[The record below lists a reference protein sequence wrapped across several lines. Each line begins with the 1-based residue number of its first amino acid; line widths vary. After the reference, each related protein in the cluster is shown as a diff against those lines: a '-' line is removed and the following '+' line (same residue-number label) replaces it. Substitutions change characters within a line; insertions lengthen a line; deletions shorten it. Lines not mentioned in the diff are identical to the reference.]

1 MLSAHRKSH
10 HFIALICSR
19 LADENDTAFP
29 MKVFCPTLMIQG
41 DHSLTDVN
49 IKENLPVKNGQSDVL
64 QDEAFPAGLQIQS
77 GLHISELRYRRLFEA
92 ARDGIL
98 ILDAVTLK
106 ITDVNPFM
114 TELLGYSHAEFLGK
128 ELWEIGLFSDKE
140 ASQEAFK
147 ELQRTGY
154 LRYEDLPLQ
163 ATNGKLRDVEFV
175 SNVYE
180 EDSHQVIQC
189 NIRDITDRKLAEKE
203 RTLLLVATQS
213 ARAEAD
219 SANGIKDEFLA
230 TLSHELRTPLTSILG
245 WSHLLT
251 NNNLDK
257 KQTGHAIEIIARNA
271 RAQGRLIDELLDISR
286 IMTGKLCLDL
296 SAVKLAPLIQAVIED
311 ERPAAEAKSINLK
324 AVLNSNIGPFLG
336 DADRLQQIVRNL
348 LANAIKFTPNGGDIQ
363 VSLERN
369 DSHIAITVNDNGQ
382 GIAPELLPHVFERFR
397 QADSSNTRSN
407 GGLGL
412 GLAIVRQ
419 LVELHRGTV
428 TAESSGDNAGT
439 TFRVMLPLPSFYEVP
454 NAEKTGPKSG
464 RNSPTTGPHSLSGLR
479 VLVVDDELDTREL
492 VAAVLTTCGAE
503 VVSLGS
509 ATEALDQMERQRFD
523 LLISDIGMPEMN
535 GYDLIGRIRQ
545 LAEEDGGRTPA
556 IALTAY
562 AGIDDRK
569 RALAAGDE
577 MHIPKPFAVAELISA
592 AIFLTERRRGC
603 REP

>member
-1 MLSAHRKSH
+1 MSS
-10 HFIALICSR
+10 S
-19 LADENDTAFP
+19 T
-29 MKVFCPTLMIQG
+29 KVLQ
-41 DHSLTDVN
+41 
-49 IKENLPVKNGQSDVL
+49 VKNSDSNVVND
-64 QDEAFPAGLQIQS
+64 DESPACDQTQLR
-77 GLHISELRYRRLFEA
+77 LRISELRYRRLFEA

-98 ILDAVTLK
+98 ILNAVTLK

-180 EDSHQVIQC
+180 EDSNQVIQC

-203 RTLLLVATQS
+203 RTLLLAAAQS

-219 SANGIKDEFLA
+219 SANGVKDEFLA

-251 NNNLDK
+251 DGKLDK
-257 KQTGHAIEIIARNA
+257 QQTARAIETIARNA

-296 SAVKLAPLIQAVIED
+296 RAVKLAPLIQAVVD
-311 ERPAAEAKSINLK
+311 DVRPAADARSINLK
-324 AVLNSNIGPFLG
+324 AAFNSDIGPILG
-336 DADRLQQIVRNL
+336 DPDRLQQIVWNL
-348 LANAIKFTPNGGDIQ
+348 LTNAIKFTPKGGDVQ
-363 VSLERN
+363 VRLERN
-369 DSHIAITVNDNGQ
+369 DSHALITVNDSGQ
-382 GIAPELLPHVFERFR
+382 GIATELLPHVFERFR

-412 GLAIVRQ
+412 GLSIVRQ

-428 TAESSGDNAGT
+428 TAESSGENAGT
-439 TFRVMLPLPSFYEVP
+439 TFRVMLPLPSLHEVP
-454 NAEKTGPKSG
+454 NAAEKTEPKNE
-464 RNSPTTGPHSLSGLR
+464 RNSPTIAQHSLSGLR
-479 VLVVDDELDTREL
+479 VLVVDDERDTREL

-503 VVSLGS
+503 VVSVGS

-535 GYDLIGRIRQ
+535 GYDLISRIRQ
-545 LAEEDGGRTPA
+545 LGEEHGGRTPA
-556 IALTAY
+556 VALTAY

-569 RALAAGDE
+569 RALAAGYG
-577 MHIPKPFAVAELISA
+577 MHIPKPFVAAELNQRCDFSYRTTQRLGMSLLYEESPA
-592 AIFLTERRRGC
+592 RFCEEAI
-603 REP
+603 